1 MNPSDRG
8 WTMIFHLSIAHLTV
22 TERSRTLW
30 HSLAPQTRLL
40 VALTPNAQWLTWAL
54 YGVAILWL
62 VLMSQVPFSLLC
74 RRMAIESTFISVAL
88 LGAVFREGGQVLWQW
103 GWMKVTT
110 TGLTILGS
118 VTSKAF
124 LSLLVLNML
133 TLSTPIPALLHALK
147 LLRVPPLLVAI
158 LSSMYRYSTILVE
171 EFQSMYRAALSRNL
185 MGNASR
191 QRALLGSMF
200 GALFIR
206 TYDRG
211 ERIHHAMLARG
222 YQGLPPT
229 QESYRI
235 QWRDR
240 MAIGITIFI
249 ALLGQA
255 VYLF

>member
-1 MNPSDRG
+1 ML
-8 WTMIFHLSIAHLTV
+8 FHIGTVHLTA
-22 TERSRTLW
+22 ERRSRTLW

-40 VALTPNAQWLTWAL
+40 VSLLLVIAIALTPNAQWLTWAL
-54 YGVAILWL
+54 YGVTIVWL
-62 VLMSQVPFSLLC
+62 VLMSQIPFGLLC
-74 RRMAIESTFISVAL
+74 RRMAVESTFISLAL
-88 LGAVFREGGQVLWQW
+88 LGAIFREGGQVLWQW
-103 GWMKVTT
+103 GWLKLTSS
-110 TGLTILGS
+110 GLIILGS
-118 VTSKAF
+118 VTCKAF

-133 TLSTPIPALLHALK
+133 TLSTPIPALLHGLK
-147 LLRVPPLLVAI
+147 LLRIPPLLVAI
-158 LSSMYRYSTILVE
+158 LSSMYRYSTVLVE
-171 EFQSMYRAALSRNL
+171 EFRSMYRAALSRNL

-191 QRALLGSMF
+191 QRALVGSMF
-200 GALFIR
+200 GSVFIR
-206 TYDRG
+206 SYERG

-229 QESYRI
+229 QESCRI